1 MLSAAFASR
10 ELWQII
16 GLSLTVGLAATAVA
30 ALLGL
35 PLGRAL
41 PIWRLPGRLALVVVT
56 NALLGLPPAVV
67 GLALY
72 LALSHSGPFGRLR
85 MLFTPAAMIIAQ
97 AVLALPIVTA
107 LTHR

>member
-16 GLSLTVGLAATAVA
+16 GLSLTVSLAATAVA
-30 ALLGL
+30 ASLGL
-35 PLGRAL
+35 PLGVAL
-41 PIWRLPGRLALVVVT
+41 AIWRFPGRRVLVVAA

-72 LALSHSGPFGRLR
+72 LHPS
-85 MLFTPAAMIIAQ
+85 AAA
-97 AVLALPIVTA
+97 P
-107 LTHR
+107 R